1 MCKTSENP
9 PEITVER
16 SWVHTGEGFR
26 AELLCTV
33 LADPPAEVT
42 WYQNSFPLSATD
54 RITMSARG
62 NNHTLLIA
70 NVQPEDFGN
79 YR

>member
-1 MCKTSENP
+1 MPIFIISDP

-33 LADPPAEVT
+33 LADPPAEVYIQT
-42 WYQNSFPLSATD
+42 ANHFLSLKK
-54 RITMSARG
+54 IKF
-62 NNHTLLIA
+62 
-70 NVQPEDFGN
+70 NVEH
-79 YR
+79 